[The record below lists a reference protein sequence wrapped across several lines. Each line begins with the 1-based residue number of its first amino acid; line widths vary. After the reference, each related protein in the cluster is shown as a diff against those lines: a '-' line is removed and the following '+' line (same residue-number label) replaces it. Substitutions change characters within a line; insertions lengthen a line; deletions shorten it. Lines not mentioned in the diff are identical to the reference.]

1 LTTLLGIDT
10 GGTYTDAVLYDP
22 AAGVLGSAKALTTKH
37 DLALGVR
44 GALDAV
50 LPGDPAGIALVSLS
64 TTLATNALVEGHGS
78 PVCLLLVGSGPEAL
92 ERAGL
97 GRALAGD
104 PVAFIAGGHGAGGDE
119 QRPLDLEAARAAVL
133 EYAPKVAAFAVAGFF
148 GVRNPAH
155 EAALRD
161 LVRAETG
168 LPVTCSHELTSDLDA
183 PRRAMTT
190 VLNARLIPLL
200 QQLVLAVRD
209 LLVDRGIEA
218 PLMVVKGD
226 GSLIAAQAALLRP
239 IETILSGP
247 AASVMGARALAGA
260 EDALVADIGGTTTD
274 IALLRGGFPA
284 LDRDG
289 AHVGG
294 WRTMVEAAAVHTVG
308 IGGDSEVRQDE
319 SGALTV
325 GPRRALP
332 LSLLARDR
340 PEVLEVLRRQAA
352 QAAPAAEDGRFA
364 LRLRPLDAAE
374 SSLSSGESRVWQAL
388 AQGPVALAALLADH
402 HSARPLARLLD
413 RGLAILA
420 AFTPSDA
427 AHVLG
432 LQDDWSA
439 EAARLGAEIWGRRL
453 AAAGDAGPVEPAAVS
468 RRAVER
474 VIAQSGE
481 ALVAAVLAEEHGG
494 RSENGLALARALI
507 ARALAGEDRPDRLLD
522 VSLRL
527 RRPLVAIGAPAA
539 TYYPAVGQR
548 LGTPTTVPPHAG
560 VANAV
565 GAVAS
570 GVLQTVKTLITAPEE
585 GRYRVHLPSGP
596 RDFAAYEE
604 ALGLAERETGR
615 LAAEQARRAG
625 AGEVQVRSRRHE
637 RIVQGTDG
645 RSQFIDCEVAA
656 TAVGRPRLAGG
667 QAAAESH
674 PLTRAGGAGP

>member
-1 LTTLLGIDT
+1 MTTLLGIDT
-10 GGTYTDAVLYDP
+10 GGTYTDAVLFDP

-37 DLALGVR
+37 DLALGVQ
-44 GALDAV
+44 GAMDAV
-50 LPGDPAGIALVSLS
+50 LPDDPAGIALVSLS

-78 PVCLLLVGSGPEAL
+78 PVCLLLIGSGPEAL

-97 GRALAGD
+97 GRALGGD

-119 QRPLDLEAARAAVL
+119 QRPVDLEAARTAIL
-133 EYAPKVAAFAVAGFF
+133 EYAPKVAAFAVAGYF

-161 LVRAETG
+161 LVRAETS
-168 LPVTCSHELTSDLDA
+168 LPVTCAHELTSNLDA

-200 QQLVLAVRD
+200 QQLVLAVRG
-209 LLVDRGIEA
+209 LLAARGIEA

-226 GSLIAAQAALLRP
+226 GSLIAAEAALLRP

-260 EDALVADIGGTTTD
+260 EDVLVADIGGTTTD
-274 IALLRGGFPA
+274 VALLRDGFPA

-289 AHVGG
+289 ADVGG

-308 IGGDSEVRQDE
+308 IGGDSEVRLDGT
-319 SGALTV
+319 GALTV

-340 PEVLEVLRRQAA
+340 PEVLEELRCQAA
-352 QAAPAAEDGRFA
+352 RTAPEVEDGRFA

-374 SSLSSGESRVWQAL
+374 SSLSSGEAQVWQAL
-388 AQGPVALAALLADH
+388 AGGPVPLAGLLADH
-402 HSARPLARLLD
+402 HLARPLARLVD

-453 AAAGDAGPVEPAAVS
+453 AAGGDAGPVEAAAIS
-468 RRAVER
+468 RRIVEQ
-474 VIAQSGE
+474 VIVQSGE
-481 ALVAAVLAEEHGG
+481 ALVSAVLAEERGAVLESG
-494 RSENGLALARALI
+494 RDLARELI
-507 ARALAGEDRPDRLLD
+507 ARALAGDNPPGGLLD

-539 TYYPAVGQR
+539 TYYPAIGER
-548 LGTPTTVPPHAG
+548 LGTRVTVPPHAG

-570 GVLQTVKTLITAPEE
+570 GILQTVKALITAPDE
-585 GRYRVHLPSGP
+585 GRYRVHLSSEP
-596 RDFAAYEE
+596 RDFTAYEE
-604 ALGLAERETGR
+604 ALGFAEREAAR
-615 LAAEQARRAG
+615 LAAEQARQAG
-625 AGEVQVRSRRHE
+625 AGEVQLRTRRRE
-637 RIVQGTDG
+637 RIVQGADG
-645 RSQFIDCEVAA
+645 HSQFIDCEVAA
-656 TAVGRPRLAGG
+656 TAVGRPRLAGAP
-667 QAAAESH
+667 AATESH
-674 PLTRAGGAGP
+674 PLIQAGGAGP